1 MLHNEELETY
11 MTIIASFVGAVVG
24 YKKLVTLFS
33 FEDKKA
39 VTHET
44 EKHLIAT
51 LSKLIDDMDARQL
64 QLSVSLDRS
73 LEELHEL
80 RSKLGEFKEI
90 IGSLRREN
98 AQLRDYLLTVH
109 GEDWDHITERRGQPR

>member
-1 MLHNEELETY
+1 MIDHS
-11 MTIIASFVGAVVG
+11 TIEPYVTIFASAIGVVVG
-24 YKKLVTLFS
+24 YKKLITLFS
-33 FEDKKA
+33 FEEKKA
-39 VTHET
+39 ATHET

-64 QLSVSLDRS
+64 QLSASLDKS

-109 GEDWDHITERRGQPR
+109 GEDWDHITERRGKK